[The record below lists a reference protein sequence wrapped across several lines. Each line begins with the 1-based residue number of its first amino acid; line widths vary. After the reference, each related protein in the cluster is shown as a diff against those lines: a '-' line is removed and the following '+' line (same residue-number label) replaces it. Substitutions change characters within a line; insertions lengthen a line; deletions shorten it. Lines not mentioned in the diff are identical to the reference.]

1 MASKAD
7 PAAIYP
13 KLREHMMNLRVPGIS
28 AGSVHAVLMDWPI
41 PKGMI
46 TVLAGADGAA
56 SIYLSSGGGFI
67 GGGQKPGV
75 LQDSAK
81 RAVDLA
87 TALLPEA
94 APVESRD
101 LPPAGTVYFW
111 ITTGESVRRVAAQED
126 DLKKGKPPAS
136 ALGAAMQAIITAYR
150 HRHST

>member
-1 MASKAD
+1 MAPKVD
-7 PAAIYP
+7 PALYP
-13 KLREHMMNLRVPGIS
+13 KLREHMMNLRVPGLA

-41 PKGMI
+41 PKGII

-75 LQDSAK
+75 LQESAK

-87 TALLPEA
+87 AALLPEA
-94 APVESRD
+94 APAESRD
-101 LPPAGTVYFW
+101 LPPLGTVYFW
-111 ITTGESVRRVAAQED
+111 ITTEDGVRRVTAHEN

-150 HRHST
+150 HRQSV